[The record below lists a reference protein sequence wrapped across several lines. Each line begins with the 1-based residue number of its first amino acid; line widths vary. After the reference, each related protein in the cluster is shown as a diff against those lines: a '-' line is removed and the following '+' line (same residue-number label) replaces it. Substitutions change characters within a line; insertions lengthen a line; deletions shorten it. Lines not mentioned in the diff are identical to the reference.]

1 MLKSKEQRLRYLS
14 NFFESTA
21 EKMEAA
27 KKALE
32 RYEKN
37 IEDAEKRSKKL
48 DFFVKQLIALGNS
61 QNRRLRKVSKACG
74 RG

>member
-14 NFFESTA
+14 SFFESTT

-37 IEDAEKRSKKL
+37 IEEAEKRSKKL
-48 DFFVKQLIALGNS
+48 DFFVIQLIALGNS

-74 RG
+74 